1 MPRSSSSQLTAL
13 SPNLTPMLDMVLQLI
28 VFFMMLVHFG
38 SRLEGANRGVRLP
51 VAPAAL
57 PGANLTVDQLAA
69 GLDARGNLLVGDQT
83 IDPESAAAWWKRQ
96 ADARRAG
103 LELLEEP
110 GASTPAFGESND
122 LPTLVVLRADRAASY
137 GSVRKTLAEAQSRGF
152 ARFSLVV
159 LKREEP

>member
-1 MPRSSSSQLTAL
+1 MPRLSSQPKVLA
-13 SPNLTPMLDMVLQLI
+13 PNLTPMLDMVLQLI

-57 PGANLTVDQLAA
+57 PGASMTVDQLSA
-69 GLDARGNLLVGDQT
+69 GLDAQGNLLVGDQT
-83 IDPESAAAWWKRQ
+83 LDPQAAAAWWKRQ

-110 GASTPAFGESND
+110 GALDSAFAKSDD
-122 LPTLVVLRADRAASY
+122 LPTVVVLRADRAASY
-137 GSVRKTLAEAQSRGF
+137 GSVRKTLTEAQSRGF

-159 LKREEP
+159 LRREEP

>member
-1 MPRSSSSQLTAL
+1 MPRSMSSQSKVLT
-13 SPNLTPMLDMVLQLI
+13 PNLTPMLDMVLQLI
-28 VFFMMLVHFG
+28 TFFMMLVHFG
-38 SRLEGANRGVRLP
+38 SRLEGVNRGVRLP

-57 PGANLTVDQLAA
+57 PGASLTVDQLSA
-69 GLDARGNLLVGDQT
+69 GLDARGNLLVGDET
-83 IDPESAAAWWKRQ
+83 LDPQAAAAWWKRQ

-103 LELLEEP
+103 LELLDEP
-110 GASTPAFGESND
+110 DAPFAAAESAD
-122 LPTLVVLRADRAASY
+122 LPTVVVLRADRSASY